1 MYYFARGASAD
12 ERAKSALLDA
22 SAYDSLPAGAGA
34 HAGRLTADEQAA
46 AWTRTAD
53 ALATVGFSGDE
64 KAEIAQAL
72 AAVLQ
77 LTQLRF
83 DGADSADGVRASAP
97 RDATALENAATALR
111 VDGALLTTALCSRR
125 TVLPS
130 GEIFVK
136 ALDETMAQDAAH
148 ALAKALYGR
157 MFDAVVSR
165 INALLDLSQEVS
177 DRTARTA
184 PRARSAHPA
193 HSLSPITLDGAHAP
207 RHPPPTP
214 ARPPATSR
222 AHLTFSRAPP
232 AEGKEAS
239 PFIGILDIFGF
250 EHFETNSFEQ
260 LCINFANEKLQQQF
274 NADVF
279 RQQQL
284 EYDGTCLGPGA
295 SHTPTAP
302 YAAEGVT
309 PTATNP
315 PPNPPPAATSRH
327 LTPRA
332 TATTTGTRR
341 RACRGS
347 ASTSPT
353 TPPCSSSSRRNT
365 SASSPCSTR
374 SRGCRK
380 AMQSR
385 TSRN

>member
-12 ERAKSALLDA
+12 ERAQSALLDA
-22 SAYDSLPAGAGA
+22 SAYDSLPPGAGA

-165 INALLDLSQEVS
+165 INGLLDLSQEVS
-177 DRTARTA
+177 TARA
-184 PRARSAHPA
+184 HRPARSAR
-193 HSLSPITLDGAHAP
+193 SLTLPLPLSLLQTVRTP

-222 AHLTFSRAPP
+222 AHLLARAQ

-284 EYDGTCLGPGA
+284 EYE
-295 SHTPTAP
+295 
-302 YAAEGVT
+302 AEGVT
-309 PTATNP
+309 RTAANP

-332 TATTTGTRR
+332 TATTTVGTRR

>member
-22 SAYDSLPAGAGA
+22 SAYDSLPPGAGA

-83 DGADSADGVRASAP
+83 DGADSDDGVRASAP

-165 INALLDLSQEVS
+165 INGLLDLSQEVS
-177 DRTARTA
+177 YR
-184 PRARSAHPA
+184 RARRPA
-193 HSLSPITLDGAHAP
+193 RPLRSPAPLALTLPRPLLSLPQTVHTP

-222 AHLTFSRAPP
+222 AHLLSRASQ

-295 SHTPTAP
+295 SHTR
-302 YAAEGVT
+302 
-309 PTATNP
+309 TAT
-315 PPNPPPAATSRH
+315 
-327 LTPRA
+327 
-332 TATTTGTRR
+332 
-341 RACRGS
+341 
-347 ASTSPT
+347 
-353 TPPCSSSSRRNT
+353 
-365 SASSPCSTR
+365 
-374 SRGCRK
+374 
-380 AMQSR
+380 
-385 TSRN
+385 